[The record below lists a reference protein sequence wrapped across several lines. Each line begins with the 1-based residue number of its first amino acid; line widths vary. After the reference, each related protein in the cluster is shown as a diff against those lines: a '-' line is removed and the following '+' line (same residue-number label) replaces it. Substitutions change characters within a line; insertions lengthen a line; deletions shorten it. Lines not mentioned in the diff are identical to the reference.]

1 MCNKMG
7 LDVWEAIDAAA
18 SKPFGFMPFYPGPG
32 IGGHCIPLDPIYLSW
47 KARLHGFEARFIGL
61 ADRINSSMP
70 EYVTTRIASALNDVK
85 KTVKGARIHILGIS
99 YKRDVS
105 DTRESPALEIIK
117 ILSKIGAEITF
128 SDPYTD
134 HCEIKGRRVKSVE
147 PLPKILR
154 KKDCV
159 VIVTDHSAYD
169 YGEIARNSKLLF
181 DTRNATKNIK
191 NRERSI
197 VRL

>member
-1 MCNKMG
+1 MCNKLG

-61 ADRINSSMP
+61 ADMVNSSMP
-70 EYVTTRIASALNDVK
+70 TYVAARIAAALNDFK
-85 KTVKGARIHILGIS
+85 KTVKGAKVHILGIS
-99 YKRDVS
+99 YKKDVS

-117 ILSKIGAEITF
+117 VLSEMGASVSF
-128 SDPYTD
+128 SDPYNEY
-134 HCEIKGRRVKSVE
+134 CQINAKKVRSARLS
-147 PLPKILR
+147 PKLLR
-154 KKDCV
+154 GKDCV
-159 VIVTDHSAYD
+159 AIITDHSAFD
-169 YGEIARNSKLLF
+169 YKMIARNSKLLF

-191 NRERSI
+191 TKEGSI